1 MFMFLKVTLL
11 KVILLKA
18 ILLKAILHKAILR
31 KAILHKVHKVILHSK
46 ETKLKTVVSLKD
58 GIFLTF
64 SAID

>member
-1 MFMFLKVTLL
+1 MFMFVKVTLL
-11 KVILLKA
+11 KVILRKA
-18 ILLKAILHKAILR
+18 ILRKVILR
-31 KAILHKVHKVILHSK
+31 KAILHKVILHSK

>member
-1 MFMFLKVTLL
+1 MFNFQATRRRD
-11 KVILLKA
+11 
-18 ILLKAILHKAILR
+18 ILHKAIHHR
-31 KAILHKVHKVILHSK
+31 DILHKVILHSK